1 KLQAVAPI
9 VRNIFLLPSFL
20 LVPSECA
27 SCSGHLFFT
36 MIRLVWFLCCGL
48 SVISGQQGPE
58 FLANELEEAEITD
71 YTLIDNVARRVP
83 RHSRVLQR
91 LETKPRMSEFSVKAT
106 IISRYAF
113 TTVSCTLVNS
123 GSEAREGVFE
133 MQIPATAFISNFTM
147 VIGNRFYHGDVV
159 GKEWKPHDAGRKN
172 RYSRPI
178 EEGENGVEMFQ
189 ASGMIPRKAEA
200 VFFLHYEELLQRRL
214 GKYQYTI
221 SIRPQQLVGKLR
233 VEVNILENSGINSLE
248 VPPLRKSKSKGTGE
262 NEADDASPPPS
273 TVVGQTKTLAKVTF
287 SPTVVQQAKIAR
299 NGILGDFIIRYD
311 VNRDL
316 SVGDVQAVK
325 PQRPNR
331 HDMNLNLSFLSH
343 QVLNGYF
350 VHYFAPKDLPPLPKN
365 VVFVLDTSASMVG
378 LKLRQTKEALF
389 TILQD
394 LRPED
399 HFNIIGFSNRIKI
412 WQHDQLVP
420 VTPNNIRDAKIYIH
434 NLSPTGGTNI
444 NGALQI
450 STKILND
457 YIAQNDIEAQSV
469 SLIIFLTDGRPTAG
483 ETEPAKIINNTKEA
497 IRNKFCLFTIGIG
510 NDVDYKLLERLAL
523 ENCGMMRRV
532 REDEDAAAQ
541 LKGFYDEIGTPL
553 LSDIRIDYPINSVD
567 QVTQNLF
574 PNYFNGSEIVIAG
587 KLFNKTSNSLHVEV
601 TASNSD
607 KYVLLK
613 TDVAISL
620 SGKNLIG
627 GASNVGGST
636 NGQNYVE
643 RAWSYLTIKELLTSW
658 LKSDNSEEKESLR
671 EKAKELAL
679 MYHFVTP
686 FTTLKMKE
694 LALQAELPK
703 EVYVGP
709 LMEEVGEI
717 VQGLQGHR
725 APPVLDS
732 VPGKPAKQRIKV
744 TKTSAD
750 GDPHFVVDFP
760 LSKLTVCFNI
770 DGEPGVTVNG
780 QLIGAPA
787 PRHGHKKQR
796 TYFRSITILSNKPER
811 SYLEVTPTKI
821 ILDDGKRL
829 ILPCD
834 RTAMLTSKNLEV
846 SVFAHS
852 NVTVVLRGTVG
863 FVILIHHYKN
873 PAPYQKDHLG
883 FYISNSKGQFLHQDV
898 KLTQEPLRPSH
909 PMGGW
914 NQTKEMDVN
923 SGNAL
928 LKLKGR
934 VVPVVWKQRKIYNG
948 EQEVDCWFAKNNAEK
963 LIDGHYK
970 DYLASH
976 PFDTGTSNL
985 MDSRL

>member
-1 KLQAVAPI
+1 
-9 VRNIFLLPSFL
+9 
-20 LVPSECA
+20 
-27 SCSGHLFFT
+27 

-48 SVISGQQGPE
+48 SVISGQQDPE
-58 FLANELEEAEITD
+58 FLAKELEEAEITD

-91 LETKPRMSEFSVKAT
+91 LETRPRMSEFSVRAT

-147 VIGNRFYHGDVV
+147 VIGDRVYHGDVV
-159 GKEWKPHDAGRKN
+159 GKERKPLNAGRKN
-172 RYSRPI
+172 RYSRPT

-189 ASGMIPRKAEA
+189 ASGVIPRKAEA
-200 VFFLHYEELLQRRL
+200 IFLLHYEELLQRRL

-248 VPPLRKSKSKGTGE
+248 VPPLRKSKSNVTGE
-262 NEADDASPPPS
+262 NEDDASPPPS

-311 VNRDL
+311 VNREL
-316 SVGDVQAVK
+316 SVGDV
-325 PQRPNR
+325 
-331 HDMNLNLSFLSH
+331 

-350 VHYFAPKDLPPLPKN
+350 VHCFAPKDLPPLPKN

-394 LRPED
+394 LRSED

-412 WQHDQLVP
+412 WQHDQLMP

-450 STKILND
+450 STKILSD
-457 YIAQNDIEAQSV
+457 YIAQNDIEPQSV

-483 ETEPAKIINNTKEA
+483 ETEAARIINNTKEA

-553 LSDIRIDYPINSVD
+553 LSDIRVDYPTSSVD

-587 KLFNKTSNSLHVEV
+587 KLFNKTANSLHVEV
-601 TASNSD
+601 TASNND

-613 TDVAISL
+613 TDVAINL
-620 SGKNLIG
+620 SGKNHIG

-686 FTTLKMKE
+686 FTMLKMKE

-703 EVYVGP
+703 EIYVGP
-709 LMEEVGEI
+709 LMEDVGEI

-732 VPGKPAKQRIKV
+732 VPGRPEKQRTKV

-770 DGEPGVTVNG
+770 DGEPGDILRLVSDHKNSGVTVNG

-811 SYLEVTPTKI
+811 SYLEVTPTKV

-834 RTAMLTSKNLEV
+834 RTAMLASKNLEV
-846 SVFAHS
+846 SIFARS
-852 NVTVVLRGTVG
+852 NVTVVLRGTIG

-883 FYISNSKGQFLHQDV
+883 FYISNSKGLSAHSHGLLGQFLHQDV
-898 KLTQEPLRPSH
+898 KLIQEPLRQSH
-909 PMGGW
+909 PMGSW
-914 NQTKEMDVN
+914 NQTKGIDVN
-923 SGNAL
+923 SGNVL

-934 VVPVVWKQRKIYNG
+934 LVPVVWKQRKIYNG

-963 LIDGHYK
+963 LIDGPYR

>member
-1 KLQAVAPI
+1 
-9 VRNIFLLPSFL
+9 
-20 LVPSECA
+20 
-27 SCSGHLFFT
+27 

-48 SVISGQQGPE
+48 SVISGQQDPE
-58 FLANELEEAEITD
+58 FLAKELEEAEITD

-91 LETKPRMSEFSVKAT
+91 LETRPRMSEFSVRAT

-147 VIGNRFYHGDVV
+147 VIGDRVYHGDVV
-159 GKEWKPHDAGRKN
+159 GKERKPLNAGRKN
-172 RYSRPI
+172 RYSRPT

-189 ASGMIPRKAEA
+189 ASGVIPRKAEA
-200 VFFLHYEELLQRRL
+200 IFLLHYEELLQRRL

-248 VPPLRKSKSKGTGE
+248 VPPLRKSKSNVTGE

-311 VNRDL
+311 VNREL
-316 SVGDVQAVK
+316 SVGDV
-325 PQRPNR
+325 
-331 HDMNLNLSFLSH
+331 

-350 VHYFAPKDLPPLPKN
+350 VHCFAPKDLPPLPKN

-394 LRPED
+394 LRSED

-412 WQHDQLVP
+412 WQHDQLMP

-450 STKILND
+450 STKILSD
-457 YIAQNDIEAQSV
+457 YIAQNDIEPQSV

-483 ETEPAKIINNTKEA
+483 ETEAARIINNTKEA

-553 LSDIRIDYPINSVD
+553 LSDIRVDYPTSSVD

-587 KLFNKTSNSLHVEV
+587 KLFNKTANSLHVEV
-601 TASNSD
+601 TASNND

-613 TDVAISL
+613 TDVAINL
-620 SGKNLIG
+620 SGKNHIG

-686 FTTLKMKE
+686 FTMLKMKE

-703 EVYVGP
+703 EIYVGP
-709 LMEEVGEI
+709 LMEDVGEI

-732 VPGKPAKQRIKV
+732 VPGRPEKQRTKV

-770 DGEPGVTVNG
+770 DGEPGDILRLVSDHKNSGVTVNG

-811 SYLEVTPTKI
+811 SYLEVTPTKV

-834 RTAMLTSKNLEV
+834 RTAMLASKNLEV
-846 SVFAHS
+846 SIFARS
-852 NVTVVLRGTVG
+852 NVTVVLRGTIG

-883 FYISNSKGQFLHQDV
+883 FYISNSKGLSAHSHGLLGQFLHQDV
-898 KLTQEPLRPSH
+898 KLIQEPLRQSH
-909 PMGGW
+909 PMGSW
-914 NQTKEMDVN
+914 NQTKGIDVN
-923 SGNAL
+923 SGNVL

-934 VVPVVWKQRKIYNG
+934 LVPVVWKQRKIYNG

-963 LIDGHYK
+963 LIDGPYR

>member
-1 KLQAVAPI
+1 
-9 VRNIFLLPSFL
+9 
-20 LVPSECA
+20 
-27 SCSGHLFFT
+27 
-36 MIRLVWFLCCGL
+36 MICLVWLCCGL
-48 SVISGQQGPE
+48 SVISGQQDPE
-58 FLANELEEAEITD
+58 LLARDLEEAEVMD
-71 YTLIDNVARRVP
+71 YNLIDNVARRLP
-83 RHSRVLQR
+83 RHIRLLQR
-91 LETKPRMSEFSVKAT
+91 LETRPRMSEFSVRAT

-123 GSEAREGVFE
+123 GSEAKEGVFE
-133 MQIPATAFISNFTM
+133 MQIPVTAFISNFTM
-147 VIGNRFYHGDVV
+147 VIGDRVYHGEVT
-159 GKEWKPHDAGRKN
+159 GRDLKHGDTERRN
-172 RYSRPI
+172 RYSRPTD
-178 EEGENGVEMFQ
+178 EGENGVEIFR
-189 ASGMIPRKAEA
+189 ASGTIPRKAEA
-200 VFFLHYEELLQRRL
+200 VFLLHYQELLQRRL
-214 GKYQYTI
+214 GKYQYTV

-248 VPPLRKSKSKGTGE
+248 VPPLRNSRSRGSGNSE
-262 NEADDASPPPS
+262 DDASPPPS

-287 SPTVVQQAKIAR
+287 SPNVVQQATIAR

-311 VNRDL
+311 VNREL
-316 SVGDVQAVK
+316 SVGDV
-325 PQRPNR
+325 
-331 HDMNLNLSFLSH
+331 

-365 VVFVLDTSASMVG
+365 VVFVLDSSASMVG

-394 LRPED
+394 LRPDD
-399 HFNIIGFSNRIKI
+399 HFNIIGFSNRIKV
-412 WQHDQLVP
+412 WQQDKLAP
-420 VTPNNIRDAKIYIH
+420 VTPNNVRDAKVYIH
-434 NLSPTGGTNI
+434 HMTPTGGTNI

-450 STKILND
+450 STKMLND
-457 YIAQNDIEAQSV
+457 YIAQNDMEARSV
-469 SLIIFLTDGRPTAG
+469 SLIIFLTDGRPTVG
-483 ETEPAKIINNTKEA
+483 ETQPAKIINNTKEA
-497 IRNKFCLFTIGIG
+497 IGNRFCLFTVGIG

-523 ENCGMMRRV
+523 ENCGMTRRV

-553 LSDIRIDYPINSVD
+553 LSDIRVDYPTDSVD
-567 QVTQNLF
+567 QLTQNLF

-587 KLFNKTSNSLHVEV
+587 KLFNKTADSLHVEV

-613 TDVAISL
+613 TDVAIDL
-620 SGKNLIG
+620 SGKRHVG
-627 GASNVGGST
+627 GASNGVEDPA
-636 NGQNYVE
+636 NDQNYVE
-643 RAWSYLTIKELLTSW
+643 RTWSYLTIKELLTSW
-658 LKSDNSEEKESLR
+658 LKSDDNEERETLKER
-671 EKAKELAL
+671 AKKLAL
-679 MYHFVTP
+679 RYHFVTP

-694 LALQAELPK
+694 LALLADLPE
-703 EVYVGP
+703 EVYTGP
-709 LMEEVGEI
+709 SIEGVGEI

-725 APPVLDS
+725 SLAGS
-732 VPGKPAKQRIKV
+732 MPGKPETQSINV

-770 DGEPGVTVNG
+770 DGEPGDILRLVSDHKNSGVTVNG

-796 TYFRSITILSNKPER
+796 TYFRSITILSDKPER
-811 SYLEVTPTKI
+811 SYLEVTPTKV

-829 ILPCD
+829 VLPCD
-834 RTAMLTSKNLEV
+834 RSAMIVSKNLEV
-846 SVFAHS
+846 SIFAQS
-852 NVTVVLRGTVG
+852 NVTVAIRGAVG

-883 FYISNSKGQFLHQDV
+883 FYISNSQGLSASSHGLIGQFLYQDV
-898 KLTQEPLRPSH
+898 KLTQEPLEPGH
-909 PMGGW
+909 PITASW
-914 NQTKEMDVN
+914 NQMKGADAN

-928 LKLKGR
+928 KLKGR
-934 VVPVVWKQRKIYNG
+934 MVPVVWKQRKIYNG

-963 LIDGHYK
+963 LIDGSYK

-976 PFDTGTSNL
+976 PFDTGTSSL
-985 MDSRL
+985 MENRLGGEGKPTWFQHI